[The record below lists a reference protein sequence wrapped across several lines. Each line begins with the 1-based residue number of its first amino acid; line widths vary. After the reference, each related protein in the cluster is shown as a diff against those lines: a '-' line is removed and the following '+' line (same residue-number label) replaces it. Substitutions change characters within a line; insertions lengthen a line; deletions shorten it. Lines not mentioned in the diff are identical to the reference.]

1 MYKRS
6 EKKCNFFINNDMARR
21 QGTQWMGT
29 VGTATGWQPCLQ
41 HGCVYLKGQKEL
53 GEGGFEHFQ
62 IFFITS
68 SKESV
73 RSVASKWHPVVGHW
87 ELTRSAA
94 AESYVWKEATRIG
107 EQFEFGQR
115 PLRRNSS
122 TDWEEI
128 KRLAVSNQIDQIP
141 PDIFIRYY
149 RTLQIIGADY
159 CQPTF
164 IERVCKVFYGPTGT
178 GKSRRAWEEAGVD
191 SFCKDPRSKFWC
203 GYRNQRNVIVDEF
216 RGGIDIAHI
225 LRWTDRY
232 PVIVEI
238 KGSSRPLLAERI
250 WFTSNLHP
258 NEWYPELDEATKNAL
273 IRRLEIIEIL

>member
-1 MYKRS
+1 
-6 EKKCNFFINNDMARR
+6 MARR

-29 VGTATGWQPCLQ
+29 IGTASGWQPCLQ

-53 GEGGFEHFQ
+53 GEGGFEHYQ

-68 SKESV
+68 SKESI
-73 RSVASKWHPVVGHW
+73 RSLASKWLPVVGHW

-94 AESYVWKEATRIG
+94 AESYVWKEQTRIG
-107 EQFEFGQR
+107 EPFEFGTK
-115 PLRRNSS
+115 PIRRNSGH
-122 TDWEEI
+122 DWDVVKQLACQGKIDEI
-128 KRLAVSNQIDQIP
+128 PSDLFV
-141 PDIFIRYY
+141 RYY
-149 RTLQIIGADY
+149 RTFQVIAADY
-159 CQPTF
+159 SQPVA
-164 IERVCKVFYGPTGT
+164 IERVCTVFYGPTGS
-178 GKSRRAWEEAGVD
+178 GKSRRAWEEA
-191 SFCKDPRSKFWC
+191 SLEAYCKDPRSKFWC
-203 GYRNQRNVIVDEF
+203 GYRSQRNVIIDEF

-258 NEWYPELDEATKNAL
+258 KEWYPELDEATKNAL